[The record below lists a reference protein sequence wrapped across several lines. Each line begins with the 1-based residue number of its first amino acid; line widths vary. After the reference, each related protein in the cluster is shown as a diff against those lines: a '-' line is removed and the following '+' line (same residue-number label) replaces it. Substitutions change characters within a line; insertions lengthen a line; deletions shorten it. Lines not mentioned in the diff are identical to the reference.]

1 MKEKCNKEGKYV
13 GKSRV
18 IEKMIKYQKS
28 TDNSVKAIVND
39 LENP

>member
-1 MKEKCNKEGKYV
+1 MKEKCNKKGRYV
-13 GKSRV
+13 GKNAF

-28 TDNSVKAIVND
+28 TDNSVKATAND